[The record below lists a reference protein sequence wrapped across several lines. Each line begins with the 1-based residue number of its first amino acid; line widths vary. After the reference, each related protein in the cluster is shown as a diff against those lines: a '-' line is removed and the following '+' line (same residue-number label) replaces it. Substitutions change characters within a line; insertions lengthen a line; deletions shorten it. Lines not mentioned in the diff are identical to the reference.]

1 MNLISSERLTDW
13 TWGAALVT
21 LAVLAWAVLVPSGF
35 LWTAT
40 VLAMGLGAVILA
52 TAAVVRSRRAP
63 TLGAQV
69 IASSHAAPAVAPV
82 SARAG
87 AASLGAGNRTNP

>member
-21 LAVLAWAVLVPSGF
+21 LAVLAFVLLAPGGF
-35 LWTAT
+35 LWTTVVMAGVAT
-40 VLAMGLGAVILA
+40 VVVVA
-52 TAAVVRSRRAP
+52 TVWLVRSRRAP

-69 IASSHAAPAVAPV
+69 IESVHAAPAPERSKP
-82 SARAG
+82 SA
-87 AASLGAGNRTNP
+87 